1 MNIQERA
8 TQLIQEKQ
16 QAIARINQIDGAL
29 AELNSIVKEA
39 QEAQQEK
46 EENVEDTEAND
57 T

>member
-8 TQLIQEKQ
+8 QELLKEKQ

-29 AELNSIVKEA
+29 IEFQTIINEE
-39 QEAQQEK
+39 QEET
-46 EENVEDTEAND
+46 VEDTEAND